1 MALKSMISASHRHG
15 YLENSFALI
24 CCRYGKGESI
34 LIVDDS
40 PEQRALAQ
48 RMMQRLGYEVYTAAS
63 GEEAV
68 SLVNKRQYDLLI
80 LDMIMPP
87 GMDGLETYK
96 QILEIVPES
105 KSGHCEWIRHKRTCS

>member
-1 MALKSMISASHRHG
+1 MRFI
-15 YLENSFALI
+15 
-24 CCRYGKGESI
+24 
-34 LIVDDS
+34 
-40 PEQRALAQ
+40 
-48 RMMQRLGYEVYTAAS
+48 TAAS

-105 KSGHCEWIRHKRTCS
+105 KSGHCEWICHEQTCS

>member
-1 MALKSMISASHRHG
+1 MRS
-15 YLENSFALI
+15 
-24 CCRYGKGESI
+24 
-34 LIVDDS
+34 
-40 PEQRALAQ
+40 
-48 RMMQRLGYEVYTAAS
+48 YTAAS

-105 KSGHCEWIRHKRTCS
+105 KGGHCEWIRHERTWSKSPATGGWRIH